1 MPTTMGDRRLANNV
15 KAVLIAEVH
24 TAKNDPAMKS
34 MLKLIDFLIDETR
47 ILNDTAEGNDVYR
60 NQGAILALRALL
72 DYALRDMPGTNQNN

>member
-1 MPTTMGDRRLANNV
+1 MPTYVRDGRLANNA

-47 ILNDTAEGNDVYR
+47 VLNDTAEENDVYR
-60 NQGAILALRALL
+60 NQGAILALSALRE
-72 DYALRDMPGTNQNN
+72 YVLRDMPGTN